1 MLNIKTTTMGETVH
15 HLASPRPIRARLAT
29 TALVGVLAF
38 TAAAVGAS
46 SAQAGVWM
54 RTSCMNPDQTPAP
67 SDGWSGGSTG
77 SPSFG
82 STNNTNCSP
91 NSPMYAALSMQ
102 GPAPTGASEYLQY
115 TPPEGST
122 LVGGSLLVALAA
134 QGYGYRAVAT
144 AAMFTPAY
152 QYDSSNVF
160 LQCVAVL
167 AACQNDKP
175 EYYGVV
181 QVPPD
186 RGGNL
191 YLGAGCTGQVAG
203 TACTAGGARGVWSSV
218 VVSWANLLL
227 SSSSLPTA
235 TNFAGSLL
243 EPGAHGTSTLTFTAA
258 DDGPGIFK
266 AIVTVDGTEVYNAT
280 PNTNTGKCVPVGS
293 DPASGAQMWQS
304 QQPCPR
310 SQSVVVPVSTTRLS
324 DGEHEVKV
332 TLRNAAGNVSTVLQQ
347 TITTNTRTTV
357 SAKLTSDAPAPPAAP
372 EPQYA
377 IVLDA
382 ATQRLTRGVRR
393 GWTRSALTLAGTL
406 RNGAGVPAPGVP
418 VQLRAQ
424 DGRQGEAKIIARS
437 STDAAGHFVLK
448 APRGP
453 SRTLQ
458 ITYGSAS
465 NDAITITQSVRPA
478 VTLRVRPLGG
488 GRLRFTGRLRISPL
502 GSPRPLIVI
511 QARNGRRWQAVGR
524 NIRVNAT
531 GRFSLTYSGGRAV
544 IGGRYSFRAV
554 APATRYFTTG
564 ISPIRKTVA
573 R

>member
-1 MLNIKTTTMGETVH
+1 
-15 HLASPRPIRARLAT
+15 
-29 TALVGVLAF
+29 
-38 TAAAVGAS
+38 
-46 SAQAGVWM
+46 
-54 RTSCMNPDQTPAP
+54 
-67 SDGWSGGSTG
+67 
-77 SPSFG
+77 
-82 STNNTNCSP
+82 
-91 NSPMYAALSMQ
+91 
-102 GPAPTGASEYLQY
+102 
-115 TPPEGST
+115 
-122 LVGGSLLVALAA
+122 
-134 QGYGYRAVAT
+134 
-144 AAMFTPAY
+144 
-152 QYDSSNVF
+152 
-160 LQCVAVL
+160 
-167 AACQNDKP
+167 
-175 EYYGVV
+175 
-181 QVPPD
+181 
-186 RGGNL
+186 
-191 YLGAGCTGQVAG
+191 
-203 TACTAGGARGVWSSV
+203 
-218 VVSWANLLL
+218 
-227 SSSSLPTA
+227 
-235 TNFAGSLL
+235 
-243 EPGAHGTSTLTFTAA
+243 
-258 DDGPGIFK
+258 
-266 AIVTVDGTEVYNAT
+266 
-280 PNTNTGKCVPVGS
+280 
-293 DPASGAQMWQS
+293 
-304 QQPCPR
+304 
-310 SQSVVVPVSTTRLS
+310 VVPVSTTRLS

-347 TITTNTRTTV
+347 TITTNNRTTV